1 MSGIPR
7 PAPMLN
13 EGRTDRPLDWGIIR
27 RLFSYTRPY
36 RRVRNWLLVIV
47 LIRSAQLPILAA
59 VIGIVIDG
67 PVTDGNI
74 RGILWGAAVFLL
86 LALFTQVTFVLR
98 SLLALRLGEW
108 VVRDLRVELFS
119 HLQTLTVGF
128 FQRTKAGRIIS
139 RMTGDVDA
147 VRIGVQDVLFVSL
160 VQLGQMIVTAGLMLY
175 YDWMLFMA
183 VLALVPVL
191 YAINMK
197 FRKLLSRSHRD
208 IQESFSRVTS
218 SLAESVQ
225 GIRVTQ
231 GFVRQDINAG
241 LFYDLVADH
250 SRYNIGLARVSGVFI
265 PLLEFNSQ
273 AFIAAM
279 LMIGGWQMFRP
290 EPMADIGDIIIF
302 FFLAAMFFS
311 PITILGNQYNAA
323 LSAMAGAERIFRMI
337 DTQPDWKDAP
347 DAVTLPPIEGHV
359 AFDRVSFAYE
369 PGRPVLHEIS
379 FAAKPGDMI
388 ALVGHTGCGKS
399 TIINLISKFH
409 LCDAGQ
415 VLIDG
420 RDIKTVTSDSL
431 HRQMGLVL
439 QNNFLFT
446 GTVMENIRL
455 GRPGASDEEVY
466 ESLRQLDCLDLLET
480 LPHGLQTVVGERGAG
495 ISLGQRQL
503 ICFARSMLADPRI
516 LILDEATSSVDTMTE
531 VRIQKA
537 LDKLFE
543 GRTSFVVAHR
553 LSTVRHATEVLVLEE
568 GRIVERGTHDRLL
581 SQGGVYADLYRQ
593 FIRAAEA

>member
-1 MSGIPR
+1 MSGIAKASAFDP
-7 PAPMLN
+7 
-13 EGRTDRPLDWGIIR
+13 EIRTDKPLDFALIK
-27 RLFSYTRPY
+27 RLFAYTRPY
-36 RRVRNWLLVIV
+36 TRTRNWLIVIV
-47 LIRSAQLPILAA
+47 LVRSVQLPMLAA
-59 VIGIVIDG
+59 VIGAIIDG
-67 PVTDGNI
+67 PIADRSV
-74 RGILWGAAVFLL
+74 RGVIWGAAIFLM
-86 LALFTQVTFVLR
+86 LAVFTQVTFIAR
-98 SLLALRLGEW
+98 SLMALRLGEW
-108 VVRDLRVELFS
+108 VVRDLRMDLFR
-119 HLQTLTVGF
+119 HLQTLTMGF
-128 FQRTKAGRIIS
+128 FHRTKAGRIIS
-139 RMTGDVDA
+139 RITSDVDA

-160 VQLGQMIVTAGLMLY
+160 VQIGQMLVCAALMLY
-175 YDWMLFMA
+175 YNWLLFLA

-191 YAINMK
+191 YVINHH
-197 FRKLLSRSHRD
+197 FRKRLSRSHRD

-250 SRYNIGLARVSGVFI
+250 SRYNIGLARVSGVFV

-279 LMIGGWQMFRP
+279 LLIGGWQVLRP
-290 EPMADIGDIIIF
+290 DPMVELGQIIQF
-302 FFLAAMFFS
+302 FFLANLFFS
-311 PITILGNQYNAA
+311 PIAILGNQYNAS
-323 LSAMAGAERIFRMI
+323 LSAMAGAERIFRML
-337 DTQPDWKDAP
+337 DTRPDWTDPP
-347 DAVTLPPIEGHV
+347 DAIALPPIEG
-359 AFDRVSFAYE
+359 RVEFRGVTFAYE
-369 PGRPVLHEIS
+369 PGRPVLHDLD
-379 FAAKPGDMI
+379 FVARPGDTI

-399 TIINLISKFH
+399 TIINLISKFY
-409 LCDAGQ
+409 LCDEGE

-420 RDIKTVTSDSL
+420 YDVKKVTSDSL
-431 HRQMGLVL
+431 HHQMGVVL

-446 GTVMENIRL
+446 GTVMENIRV
-455 GRPGASDEEVY
+455 GRPGASDQQVHDA
-466 ESLRQLDCLDLLET
+466 LNKLDCMDLLEA
-480 LPHGLQTVVGERGAG
+480 LPDGLQTVVGERGSG

-553 LSTVRHATEVLVLEE
+553 LSTVRHATRVLVLEE
-568 GRIVERGTHDRLL
+568 GRIIERGTHEQLLL
-581 SQGGVYADLYRQ
+581 SGGAYADLYRQ
-593 FIRAAEA
+593 FIRATEA

>member
-455 GRPGASDEEVY
+455 GRPGTSDEEVY